1 MEDEYTN
8 PYQDN
13 INTDKKNLTKLKA
26 GTANQQLINAAY
38 TGARQSHPAV
48 LDWLDY
54 ADTGLASFTTAF
66 DGIKK
71 IKQAQEDQLNS
82 QLDTKVNEMI
92 TNGFSLGTNYYDQA
106 NVYTKELR
114 ERFLAAEGNP
124 EEQQKIKMEL
134 NLASQSI
141 ANTKQSIQDL
151 ATAWG
156 TNPED
161 SDLERGGLNEDQKR
175 VVETVFNEENAYWD
189 QEKRSFRW
197 RDPNDPSKTYGVE
210 EIQKIHDLASKD
222 FVTKEQYVKDELA
235 ERQLGIDYKLGNSDQ
250 RFDFENKMF
259 NNESRI
265 NKKNITFLINGD
277 FTNDGTPPFKD
288 EIAKHPDF
296 AWDNVNNPIF
306 DALSK
311 QLNKDGTLKYPNW
324 EDDGEFNIHDLA
336 NEEDMADGVFSDEE
350 KANAM
355 ALVYDAITNPGNGNY
370 DFNTTKTLIAEYMTL
385 RQEEKFYGGTKSDL
399 AKIEPNKKDGNEWK
413 YKSVEEYIAAGGN
426 IGFAKDNGW
435 TWLPEIKN
443 DKGKVTRKA
452 GWDYNPQNDLLK
464 AFTEGGKYDAK
475 Q

>member
-8 PYQDN
+8 PYQDK
-13 INTDKKNLTKLKA
+13 IDKDKKNLTKLKA

-235 ERQLGIDYKLGNSDQ
+235 ERQLGIDYKQGNSDQ
-250 RFDFENKMF
+250 GFDFENKMF

-306 DALSK
+306 NALSK
-311 QLNKDGTLKYPNW
+311 QVNYDGSLKYPPG
-324 EDDGEFNIHDLA
+324 DDGIFDINDLPDPTP
-336 NEEDMADGVFSDEE
+336 EDGVFTNAD

-355 ALVYDAITNPGNGNY
+355 AIVYDAIVNPSNGNY

-399 AKIEPNKKDGNEWK
+399 AKIKPNEKDGNEWK

-426 IGFAKDNGW
+426 IGYAKDNGW